1 LRPEATGFGGPH
13 LAPGLVPPQY
23 THTPRMLSAIVLAS
37 IVILGTAGTMA
48 VALAFSRAAGGWD
61 RGD

>member
-1 LRPEATGFGGPH
+1 
-13 LAPGLVPPQY
+13 
-23 THTPRMLSAIVLAS
+23 MLSAIVLAS

-48 VALAFSRAAGGWD
+48 LALALSRAAGRWD